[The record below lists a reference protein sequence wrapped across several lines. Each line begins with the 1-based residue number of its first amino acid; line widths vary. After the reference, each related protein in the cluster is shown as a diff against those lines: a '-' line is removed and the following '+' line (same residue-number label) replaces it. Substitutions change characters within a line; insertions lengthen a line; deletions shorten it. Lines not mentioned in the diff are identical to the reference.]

1 MIPFNKPYSSGSE
14 LAYIDECIRSGDL
27 CGDGRFTKKC
37 QAWLEE
43 RTGAMKALLTHSC
56 TAALEM
62 AAILADIKPGDEVIM
77 PSYAFVSAANAVVL
91 RGGVP
96 VFVDIR
102 KDTLNLDES
111 LIEGAITK
119 RTRAIMPVHYGGV
132 ACEMDSIMEIANK
145 SNLVVIEDAAQG
157 MMSNY
162 KGRPLGT
169 IGQLAATSFH
179 ETKNIVSGEGG
190 ALFINRQEYV
200 ERAEIVREKGTDRS
214 KFMRGEIDKYSWVDI
229 GSSYL
234 PSDFVAA
241 FLWGQMEAAK
251 DITNK
256 RVRLWNRYHEMFE
269 GLECAGAFKRP
280 TVPSECKHNAHM
292 YYITV
297 RNNSTRNN
305 LLSYMQNCGIGAL
318 AHYVPLHRS
327 EGAKK
332 YGRACGVFSV
342 TDYVYESIVRLPLY
356 ARMVFQEQDEVIES
370 VNKYFTCE
378 M

>member
-96 VFVDIR
+96 AFVDIR
-102 KDTLNLDES
+102 EDTLNLDES
-111 LIEGAITK
+111 LIEGAVTK
-119 RTRAIMPVHYGGV
+119 RTKAVMPVHYGGV
-132 ACEMDSIMEIANK
+132 ACEMDTIMEVANE
-145 SNLVVIEDAAQG
+145 SGLIVIEDAAQG
-157 MMSNY
+157 MMSSY
-162 KGRPLGT
+162 KEKPLGT
-169 IGQLAATSFH
+169 IGELAATSFH

-190 ALFINRQEYV
+190 ALFINKQEYM

-214 KFMRGEIDKYSWVDI
+214 KFMRGEVDKYSWVDI

-241 FLWGQMEAAK
+241 FLWGQMEAAQ
-251 DITNK
+251 DITCK
-256 RVRLWNRYHEMFE
+256 RIRLWNRYHAMFE
-269 GLECAGAFKRP
+269 ELEGKGAFRRP
-280 TVPSECKHNAHM
+280 IVPSECRHNAHM
-292 YYITV
+292 YYI
-297 RNNSTRNN
+297 
-305 LLSYMQNCGIGAL
+305 LLKDSSSRADLMSYLKSKRIHGVS
-318 AHYVPLHRS
+318 HYVPLHASDGGSKYAVTRS
-327 EGAKK
+327 
-332 YGRACGVFSV
+332 RMDV
-342 TDYVYESIVRLPLY
+342 TEMVGECLLRLPLY
-356 ARMVFQEQDEVIES
+356 ADMTEGEQDYVVDFMRS
-370 VNKYFTCE
+370 YFKGI
-378 M
+378 